1 MQALPAAHDRS
12 RYAST
17 VRNGTP
23 VNDDRQLGVMRL
35 HLLPDNDKEKE
46 KDGKTPSK
54 RPGFPGR
61 KRNDPGGPGGVGGPT
76 KGRPR
81 IPPWVI
87 AVLFLGLVAYQLY
100 MVFDPQQNTP
110 SITVPYSVV
119 EQQVRAGNVTE
130 VTLTDTN
137 ITASLEESIAWDRAG
152 EQLVTPVAGEE
163 PQGVVEG
170 DSLTATLP
178 PVDNTGLL
186 PLLNENNV
194 IVKGQSDSSSIF
206 STLVV
211 TLLPFL
217 LIVGLIIFMGRQMSR
232 GQQNVF
238 GFGRS
243 RAKQHD
249 PERPQVTFADV
260 AGEEEAKQ
268 ELTEVVD
275 FLRNPAKYHQLGAR
289 LPRGVLLVGPPGTGK
304 TLMARAVAGEAGV
317 PFFSVS
323 ASEFVEMFVGVGASR
338 VRDLFDKAKQNA
350 PAIVFVD
357 ELDAVGR
364 QRFAGLG
371 GSNDEREQT
380 LNQMLVE
387 MDGFETN
394 QEVIVMAATNRPDV
408 LDPALLRPGRFDRQV
423 VIGLPD
429 KAGRE
434 AVLNIHSRGL
444 PLASDVDK
452 ASLARGT
459 TGFSGADLANLVNE
473 AALTAARRN
482 RKEITAADFEE
493 ALDKILLGTTRTGL
507 MNPKERE
514 VVAYHEAGHA
524 LVAHFTPGADPLRKV
539 SIVPRGRALGVTV
552 QMPEEDRHNYS
563 RTFLH
568 GRLAMLLGGRAAE
581 MVVYDEVTTGAEND
595 LKEASGLARRMVGLW
610 GMSKELGPVYLGT
623 GEEHVFLG
631 REIMQDKAYSDAT
644 ANRLDSAVR
653 EMVESALDRAVKTTV
668 EHRDKLDA
676 LVAAL
681 LEHETLDGKEVTA
694 IFGPGHTLDPEAGVV
709 PQQPATIEAVIVD
722 NGKADAEPSGDGA
735 TAPDDSFAPAG
746 AGGEA
751 RLSSEDV

>member
-1 MQALPAAHDRS
+1 MS
-12 RYAST
+12 
-17 VRNGTP
+17 V
-23 VNDDRQLGVMRL
+23 DDDKRPGVSRL
-35 HLLPDNDKEKE
+35 HLLPDNDKESR
-46 KDGKTPSK
+46 GTGK
-54 RPGFPGR
+54 RPTLPGR
-61 KRNDPGGPGGVGGPT
+61 NRQEGGGPGGPGNL

-81 IPPWVI
+81 IPPWVL

-100 MVFDPQQNTP
+100 AIFDPQRDTQ
-110 SITVPYSVV
+110 SITVPYTIV
-119 EQQVRAGNVTE
+119 EQQVKAGNVSE
-130 VTLTDTN
+130 VTLTDTTIQAN
-137 ITASLEESIAWDRAG
+137 LKSPITWDRRT
-152 EQLVTPVAGEE
+152 EQLVPSGGNAGSQNLV
-163 PQGVVEG
+163 QG
-170 DSLTATLP
+170 DRIRATLP
-178 PVDNTGLL
+178 PVENTGLL
-186 PLLNENNV
+186 PLLDQNNV
-194 IVKGQSDSSSIF
+194 VVRAETDSSSLL

-217 LIVGLIIFMGRQMSR
+217 LIIGLIVFMGRQMSR

-243 RAKQHD
+243 RARQHD

-260 AGEEEAKQ
+260 AGEDEAKQ

-423 VIGLPD
+423 VVGLPD
-429 KAGRE
+429 KSGRE
-434 AVLNIHSRGL
+434 AVLNIHTRGL
-444 PLASDVDK
+444 PLSADVDK
-452 ASLARGT
+452 SSLARGT

-482 RKEITAADFEE
+482 RKEITPADFEE

-563 RTFLH
+563 RTFLQ

-595 LKEASGLARRMVGLW
+595 LKEATNLARRMVGLW
-610 GMSKELGPVYLGT
+610 GMSEDLGPVYLGT

-631 REIMQDKAYSDAT
+631 REIVQDKAFSDAT
-644 ANRLDSAVR
+644 ANRLDAAVR
-653 EMVESALDRAVKTTV
+653 EMVEGALERAVRLNIDY
-668 EHRDKLDA
+668 RDRLDA

-681 LEHETLDGKEVTA
+681 LENETLDAKEVTA
-694 IFGPGHTLDPEAGVV
+694 ILGPPEGFDMEAGVV
-709 PQQPATIEAVIVD
+709 PQQPATIAAEVGE
-722 NGKADAEPSGDGA
+722 NGRADVAAAEE
-735 TAPDDSFAPAG
+735 APAETTPALAN
-746 AGGEA
+746 AGPVNEQA
-751 RLSSEDV
+751 LSSHDV

>member
-1 MQALPAAHDRS
+1 
-12 RYAST
+12 
-17 VRNGTP
+17 
-23 VNDDRQLGVMRL
+23 
-35 HLLPDNDKEKE
+35 
-46 KDGKTPSK
+46 
-54 RPGFPGR
+54 
-61 KRNDPGGPGGVGGPT
+61 
-76 KGRPR
+76 
-81 IPPWVI
+81 
-87 AVLFLGLVAYQLY
+87 
-100 MVFDPQQNTP
+100 
-110 SITVPYSVV
+110 
-119 EQQVRAGNVTE
+119 
-130 VTLTDTN
+130 
-137 ITASLEESIAWDRAG
+137 
-152 EQLVTPVAGEE
+152 
-163 PQGVVEG
+163 
-170 DSLTATLP
+170 
-178 PVDNTGLL
+178 
-186 PLLNENNV
+186 
-194 IVKGQSDSSSIF
+194 
-206 STLVV
+206 
-211 TLLPFL
+211 
-217 LIVGLIIFMGRQMSR
+217 
-232 GQQNVF
+232 
-238 GFGRS
+238 
-243 RAKQHD
+243 
-249 PERPQVTFADV
+249 
-260 AGEEEAKQ
+260 
-268 ELTEVVD
+268 
-275 FLRNPAKYHQLGAR
+275 
-289 LPRGVLLVGPPGTGK
+289 
-304 TLMARAVAGEAGV
+304 VAGEAGV

-429 KAGRE
+429 KSGRE
-434 AVLNIHSRGL
+434 AVLNIHTRGL

-452 ASLARGT
+452 SSLARGT

-482 RKEITAADFEE
+482 RKEITEADFEE

-563 RTFLH
+563 RTFLD

-595 LKEASGLARRMVGLW
+595 LKEASSLARRMVGLW

-631 REIMQDKAYSDAT
+631 REIMQEKAYSDAT

-653 EMVESALDRAVKTTV
+653 EMVESALDRAIKSTV

-681 LEHETLDGKEVTA
+681 LEHETLDGKEVIA
-694 IFGPGHTLDPEAGVV
+694 IFGPGHTVDPEVGVV

-722 NGKADAEPSGDGA
+722 NGRTDSEPSGDGVA
-735 TAPDDSFAPAG
+735 EPDEALAPAG
-746 AGGEA
+746 AGGEP